1 MTGLPMIELSRT
13 LSTRLR
19 TPISFSRHL
28 VRRYRDDGCRESAAA
43 LTYMSLFAVV
53 PLLTLMYAMFSI
65 IPSFQGLGQQV
76 EQLLFENL
84 MPQSGLEVRQYLRDF
99 SGQARNLGWVGGFIL
114 VVTSYLML
122 TNIEKTFNRIWG
134 TAGGRRG
141 LSSFLVYWGVLSF
154 GPLLVGAGL
163 MMHTYL
169 LSFQLIVDEVDTLG
183 ITALV
188 LEYLPWL
195 MTWAGFT
202 LLFVAM
208 PNCRVARRYA
218 VIGGLFT
225 ALFFELAKSTF
236 GLLVTNTSYHTI
248 YGAFA
253 IAPLFLLWIYLC
265 WMIILGGAEL
275 VRALETFDLATHGK
289 RMPDL
294 MALVFICSQCF
305 SRQRRGKTVS
315 DRDMIKAGINQAQ
328 WRKLRDLLLA
338 RGVLVSTDH
347 NTYVLARD
355 VATLSLWELSEMLP
369 GVLSAEIVGDLETVR
384 DSRSMVSETWMPRL
398 ETLLTRASQSSR
410 ALLDISL
417 QKLFSDGDS
426 DDGNGNGNGNG
437 NDNTESKN

>member
-1 MTGLPMIELSRT
+1 MIDVPKRLTVHFFQT
-13 LSTRLR
+13 LSG
-19 TPISFSRHL
+19 FSQHL
-28 VRRYRDDGCRESAAA
+28 VRRYKEDGCRESAAA

-76 EQLLFENL
+76 EQLLFKNL
-84 MPQSGLEVRQYLRDF
+84 MPQSGLEVQQYLRDF
-99 SGQARNLGWVGGFIL
+99 SGQARKLGWVGGFIL

-134 TAGGRRG
+134 TVGGRRG

-169 LSFQLIVDEVDTLG
+169 LSFQLIVDEIDTLG

-208 PNCRVARRYA
+208 PNCRVVRRYA
-218 VIGGLFT
+218 AIGGLFT
-225 ALFFELAKSTF
+225 TLFFELAKSAF

-253 IAPLFLLWIYLC
+253 IAPLFLLWVYLC

-275 VRALETFDLATHGK
+275 VRALETFDLATHRK

-294 MALVFICSQCF
+294 MALVFVCSRCYK
-305 SRQRRGKTVS
+305 RQRRGKTVS
-315 DRDMIKAGINQAQ
+315 DRDMIRAGLNEAQ
-328 WRKLRDLLLA
+328 WRTLRDLLLA
-338 RGVLVSTDH
+338 RGLLVNTDH
-347 NTYVLARD
+347 HTYVLARD
-355 VATLSLWELSEMLP
+355 VATLSLWELSAILP
-369 GVLSAEIVGDLETVR
+369 GAVD
-384 DSRSMVSETWMPRL
+384 DSGLGSREAVPDARVIGSESWMPRL
-398 ETLLTRASQSSR
+398 EALLTRANQSSR
-410 ALLDISL
+410 ALFDISL
-417 QKLFSDGDS
+417 RQLFSDADTG
-426 DDGNGNGNGNG
+426 DGNDGISDGIGEGNSDGK
-437 NDNTESKN
+437 S

>member
-1 MTGLPMIELSRT
+1 MIELPSALT
-13 LSTRLR
+13 MRLQ
-19 TPISFSRHL
+19 TTAGFFQYL
-28 VRRYRDDGCRESAAA
+28 VRRYKTDGCRESAAA

-65 IPSFQGLGQQV
+65 IPSFQGLGDQV

-84 MPQSGLEVRQYLRDF
+84 MPQSGLEVQQYLRDF
-99 SGQARNLGWVGGFIL
+99 SGQARKLGWVGGFIL

-134 TAGGRRG
+134 AVGGRRG

-169 LSFQLIVDEVDTLG
+169 LSFQLIVDEVDALG
-183 ITALV
+183 IAALL
-188 LEYLPWL
+188 LEYVPWL

-208 PNCRVARRYA
+208 PNCRVVQRYA
-218 VIGGLFT
+218 IIGGLFT
-225 ALFFELAKSTF
+225 TLLFELAKSLF

-275 VRALETFDLATHGK
+275 IRSLETFDLTTNRT

-294 MALVFICSQCF
+294 MALVFICAQCF
-305 SRQRRGKTVS
+305 RRQRSGDTVS
-315 DRDMIKAGINQAQ
+315 DRDMIRAGIHESQ
-328 WRKLRDLLLA
+328 WRRLRDLLLA
-338 RGVLVSTDH
+338 SGALVTTDR

-355 VATLSLWELSEMLP
+355 AATLTLWELSEMLP
-369 GVLSAEIVGDLETVR
+369 GVFTGAAGGR
-384 DSRSMVSETWMPRL
+384 DSRVIANEPWGPRL
-398 ETLLTRASQSSR
+398 EALLTSASQSSR
-410 ALLDISL
+410 ELFDIPL
-417 QKLFSDGDS
+417 QSLFSE
-426 DDGNGNGNGNG
+426 NPVN
-437 NDNTESKN
+437 ESET